1 MPSSSELV
9 SRDQEKVQWHG
20 PKKMGGGEEM
30 EVGATRDSV
39 CECSSTLSE

>member
-20 PKKMGGGEEM
+20 PKKMGGG
-30 EVGATRDSV
+30 GDGGGGNQGFS
-39 CECSSTLSE
+39 L